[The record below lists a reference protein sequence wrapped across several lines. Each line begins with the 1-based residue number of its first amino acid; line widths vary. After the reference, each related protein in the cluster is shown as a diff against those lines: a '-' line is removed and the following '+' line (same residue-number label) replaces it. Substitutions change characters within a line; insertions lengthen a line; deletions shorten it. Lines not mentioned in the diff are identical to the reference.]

1 MRKET
6 KKIIEEIG
14 RLKEDIRLSNEKIG
28 RQSHTMREIARQIGL
43 SIWFIDGQETVEVR
57 VDLLKKVLAI
67 AEYLDLDFRTTK
79 EIPAKFEAFK
89 KPKEKKEV
97 EK

>member
-28 RQSHTMREIARQIGL
+28 RQSHTMREMARRLGL
-43 SIWFIDGQETVEVR
+43 VVWNSDGQETVSVY
-57 VDLLKKVLAI
+57 VDLLKRLQAI
-67 AEYLDLDFRTTK
+67 TEYLDLNFRTTDA
-79 EIPAKFEAFK
+79 IPAKFEAFK
-89 KPKEKKEV
+89 KPKEKKDG